1 MSIDW
6 DAEVLGPVMAVFG
19 ANEASQL
26 PTYTPAG
33 GTSFPLADSVF
44 DRAYLLVTLD
54 GDGSENTTRR
64 PVLGVRD
71 ALFTVPPAQN
81 DLVFIPSVGIT
92 YIVKE
97 VRSDGHGWTLLAL
110 NAVRT

>member
-1 MSIDW
+1 M
-6 DAEVLGPVMAVFG
+6 
-19 ANEASQL
+19 

-33 GTSFPLADSVF
+33 GEGFLLADSVF

-54 GDGSENTTRR
+54 ADGSENTARR

-71 ALFTVPPAQN
+71 ALFAVPPAQN

-97 VRSDGHGWTLLAL
+97 VQPDGHGWSKLML
-110 NAVRT
+110 NAVAP